1 MGSFFLYKSGCQI
14 DSAEAVN
21 VFQKKGFGQPITC
34 TFLDW
39 TLCFFEKQV
48 SESSDFF
55 MDENGFI
62 LVDGSA
68 MYKNMKKEAVLRTLF
83 EDYKN
88 NQIDYSELNGHYNIV
103 IGYKEHIMIISDPL
117 VSKHMFC
124 DNHYRFI
131 STSML
136 ACAFAIPEKLH
147 INKNSVLE
155 KMAISIIIA
164 PDTLFEE
171 IYCIDNHV
179 AEKIHSTNPGIKFH
193 FEKNTLSDAVTFGN
207 NMEKCIDTQIRS
219 LDRYFQQLKSYSHG
233 QRIDTGLSAGYDSR
247 LIFSMMAKHF
257 PNQIHVHTHSTKG
270 VHDKEKSVAE
280 KLAALLELTC
290 AEINTLP
297 IGEIDYLEE
306 LMKENVYFFDG
317 RSSFVIGG
325 FNQTYTAGYRKK
337 ATEGCNLTLT
347 GVGGEVYRNYYHVL
361 RKNKSIAYYLKKYII
376 NSKFKEAVG
385 TEQYSQIISLI
396 LDKVYSRLEIDSQDK
411 GHLLFRRYYSEI
423 MMADGQGVMLDAY
436 NQVSDCF
443 APFISM
449 DILRNAYTDTDL
461 IGFDG
466 EFEAEMIKH
475 INYDMAEITS
485 SYRHNFVN
493 IPKKY
498 ILKQILRALIPA
510 SIWNGAASVVKKQ
523 KVTSSDPYLQ
533 SVLDMCGFYQE
544 AFDFFKEQF
553 PDVDFNTLFSGEYEL
568 KNISMIVVT
577 LYLLKD
583 KIEP

>member
-1 MGSFFLYKSGCQI
+1 MGSFFLYKSDYQI
-14 DSAEAVN
+14 DSTKAVN
-21 VFQKKGFGQPITC
+21 VFQKKGFGQPITH
-34 TFLDW
+34 TFLGW
-39 TLCFFEKQV
+39 TLYFFEKQV
-48 SESSDFF
+48 SEASDFLV
-55 MDENGFI
+55 DENGFI
-62 LVDGSA
+62 LVDGSV
-68 MYKNMKKEAVLRTLF
+68 MYKNLNKEAVLWTLL

-88 NQIDYSELNGHYNIV
+88 NQIDYSELNGHYNII
-103 IGYKEHIMIISDPL
+103 IGYKEHIVIISDPL
-117 VSKHMFC
+117 GSKHMFC
-124 DNHYRFI
+124 DSHFRII

-147 INKNSVLE
+147 INKTSVLE

-171 IYCIDNHV
+171 IYCIDSHI
-179 AEKIHSTNPGIKFH
+179 AEKIHSTNLGINFH
-193 FEKNTLSDAVTFGN
+193 FGKNTLSNSITFGN
-207 NMEKCIDTQIRS
+207 NMEKCIDTQIES
-219 LDRYFQQLKSYSHG
+219 LDRYFQQLKSYSG
-233 QRIDTGLSAGYDSR
+233 ELNIDTGLSAGYDSR
-247 LIFSMMAKHF
+247 LILSMMAKHF

-270 VHDKEKSVAE
+270 VHNKEKSVAE

-290 AEINTLP
+290 TEINTLP
-297 IGEIDYLEE
+297 IGEIDNLEE

-325 FNQTYTAGYRKK
+325 FNQTYTAGYRKQS
-337 ATEGCNLTLT
+337 TESCNLTLT

-361 RKNKSIAYYLKKYII
+361 KKNKSIAYYLKKYII
-376 NSKFKEAVG
+376 NPKFQEAVG
-385 TEQYSQIISLI
+385 AEKYSEIFSII
-396 LDKVYSRLEIDSQDK
+396 LDKVYTRLGINAQDK

-443 APFISM
+443 SPFIAM
-449 DILRNAYTDTDL
+449 DILKDAYTDTDL

-485 SYRHNFVN
+485 SYKHNFVN
-493 IPKKY
+493 IPQKY
-498 ILKQILRALIPA
+498 IVKQILRAVIPEA
-510 SIWNGAASVVKKQ
+510 LWNGAASVVKKQ
-523 KVTSSDPYLQ
+523 KITLSDPYLQ
-533 SVLDMCGFYQE
+533 GVLDKCDFYQE
-544 AFDFFKEQF
+544 AFHFFKEQF
-553 PDVDFNTLFSGEYEL
+553 PNVDFEALFAGAYEL

-577 LYLLKD
+577 LYLFKD